1 MVGLLQEEYVY
12 MNFDAE
18 MGIPMLEIY
27 VHHQCGTLISGIHSS
42 LVATKD
48 FCVDR
53 ANNLQFPV

>member
-1 MVGLLQEEYVY
+1 MY

-48 FCVDR
+48 FCVER